1 MKRLGWLVGSLVSVF
16 GMVGCTPMAYKITPI
31 PATEELQ
38 ESTVSTDRGAL
49 LPKIALVDVD
59 GMIMNSRESSVF
71 GKGDNPTATV
81 VEKLRKAAEDPQV
94 KAVVLRINSPG
105 GGVTASDI
113 IYREVLKVRAGDEAR
128 RYCAKPVVA
137 SMMDLATSGGYYI
150 ACGAN
155 EIVAEPT
162 TITGSIGVVML
173 TFNAKGLLDKVGVT
187 TDAIK
192 SGPNKDAGSPFRPLK
207 PEERQIFQGMINEFY
222 NRFVDVVAKSRTNLS
237 REKICELADGRIY
250 SGCQAKKLGLV
261 DDVDGLDGA
270 ITRAKELAG
279 IKAARVVMYS
289 RPAGYR
295 GSIYSSTDTPPVT
308 AGGQTNILN
317 VRMPDLMPQGA
328 FMYLWQP

>member
-128 RYCAKPVVA
+128 
-137 SMMDLATSGGYYI
+137 
-150 ACGAN
+150 
-155 EIVAEPT
+155 
-162 TITGSIGVVML
+162 
-173 TFNAKGLLDKVGVT
+173 
-187 TDAIK
+187 
-192 SGPNKDAGSPFRPLK
+192 
-207 PEERQIFQGMINEFY
+207 
-222 NRFVDVVAKSRTNLS
+222 
-237 REKICELADGRIY
+237 
-250 SGCQAKKLGLV
+250 
-261 DDVDGLDGA
+261 
-270 ITRAKELAG
+270 
-279 IKAARVVMYS
+279 
-289 RPAGYR
+289 
-295 GSIYSSTDTPPVT
+295 
-308 AGGQTNILN
+308 
-317 VRMPDLMPQGA
+317 
-328 FMYLWQP
+328 